1 MATNYKVNSII
12 VDLTFLNEN
21 FGQDYDAYSQMI
33 VYFLDQSD
41 EKVLQLKESVQK
53 SDFINIKSAAHFLKS
68 TFNIMGLKSTQSL
81 IEMEHLS
88 IRESS
93 IERISELL
101 NNVVIDFDESVIEYK
116 RILSIITELKNKH

>member
-1 MATNYKVNSII
+1 MTGNNEINSKI

-21 FGQDYDAYSQMI
+21 FGQDYDSYSQMI
-33 VYFLDQSD
+33 VYFLDQSV
-41 EKVLQLKESVQK
+41 EKVQQLKESVQN

-68 TFNIMGLKSTQSL
+68 SFNIMGLKSTQCL

-88 IRESS
+88 INESS

-101 NNVVIDFDESVIEYK
+101 NEVIIDFNESEIEYK
-116 RILSIITELKNKH
+116 RLLSIITEGKN